1 MGEPNELKRL
11 GNLAAEWETR
21 ANCATAEVERLTA
34 HLREVEA
41 ERLRLAGDVDRLRD
55 ELSAAHMRLSGA
67 KALEAQMDTLDA
79 TTATLRADLEQ
90 AREQLREASMSA
102 DLRRVNDVL
111 RARLADAEDVRRD
124 EAEVERMRAEVAD
137 YARQLREAQKRTT
150 WEVRDDGSRA
160 LVRCLIIHE
169 QVGLAHLTDVGDQRG
184 ATYAYEVPGGV
195 RGGGVHTDPNR
206 DPEQALCAAQRIVE
220 TLTGVRP

>member
-1 MGEPNELKRL
+1 MDDEQVLRRELRVAADRID
-11 GNLAAEWETR
+11 NLTTERNMLAQRAAELE
-21 ANCATAEVERLTA
+21 ATA
-34 HLREVEA
+34 
-41 ERLRLAGDVDRLRD
+41 
-55 ELSAAHMRLSGA
+55 
-67 KALEAQMDTLDA
+67 
-79 TTATLRADLEQ
+79 
-90 AREQLREASMSA
+90 A
-102 DLRRVNDVL
+102 DLRRVNDAL

-206 DPEQALCAAQRIVE
+206 DSEQALCAAQRIVE